1 MKISGNGFTYFVE
14 NKEVKSFE
22 EWERLTKNGDW
33 ITKVK
38 DLELRTTKIKSNGE

>member
-1 MKISGNGFTYFVE
+1 MKISGNGFTYFV
-14 NKEVKSFE
+14 

-38 DLELRTTKIKSNGE
+38 DLELRATKIKSNGE